1 MLAVVP
7 SEAVAAAWA
16 VTKGEGKFEI
26 AIGGRAAVDRPQGTL
41 NQRTLGYRRMSGEI
55 SLDIEA
61 LYQQY
66 RVRIFRAVA
75 GVVFDD
81 AAAEDLTQETFER
94 AWRARRSYRGGPEE
108 AGAWLYRIAM
118 NAAVSWLRRRRLARL
133 LPTRIFVANDPGLDS
148 LERVE
153 NRHLADVA
161 LAALSPKLRVVVVM
175 TYYSDLTQQ
184 EIASALGIPRGT
196 VATRL
201 AAAQKIMRAA
211 LGEQPSQQ
219 QRPTGDEAGV

>member
-1 MLAVVP
+1 MSA
-7 SEAVAAAWA
+7 EA
-16 VTKGEGKFEI
+16 G
-26 AIGGRAAVDRPQGTL
+26 
-41 NQRTLGYRRMSGEI
+41 
-55 SLDIEA
+55 LDFEA
-61 LYQQY
+61 LYKEY
-66 RVRIFRAVA
+66 RMRIFRAVA

-94 AWRARRSYRGGPEE
+94 AWRARRSYRGGAEE

-133 LPTRIFVANDPGLDS
+133 LPTRIFFVNDPSPDS

-153 NRHLADVA
+153 NRHMADIA

-201 AAAQKIMRAA
+201 AAAQRIMRAVLA
-211 LGEQPSQQ
+211 EQPTHQE
-219 QRPTGDEAGV
+219 RRTGDEARV

>member
-1 MLAVVP
+1 MTVLPDASP
-7 SEAVAAAWA
+7 SVSSISLEDVLKA
-16 VTKGEGKFEI
+16 
-26 AIGGRAAVDRPQGTL
+26 RLDR
-41 NQRTLGYRRMSGEI
+41 RTLGYRRMSGEAG
-55 SLDIEA
+55 LDIEA

-133 LPTRIFVANDPGLDS
+133 LPTRIFLADDPGLDS
-148 LERVE
+148 LDRVE

-161 LAALSPKLRVVVVM
+161 LAALGPKLRVVVVM

-211 LGEQPSQQ
+211 LAEQHVQPE
-219 QRPTGDEAGV
+219 RRTGDEAGV